1 VKTVRKAC
9 YIQLYLFIK
18 RSTFIKEK
26 LVSQI
31 VNYLPTPLQCIVSP
45 SNNPRVLLL
54 QPASKEEVEGSLLVE
69 ALDLSACS
77 LHHELGVS

>member
-45 SNNPRVLLL
+45 SNPRLLLL